1 VGSPCPDPALGAPG
15 GSKARDRYLL
25 LREHALMRSYSQSSQ
40 CESSSERPEAWASRM
55 SRPEHEVPHPVP
67 IAVLLARTDD
77 VAVAVAGVS
86 AYTTGITFELV
97 IRMRV
102 RPPGIGGHELPE
114 LIHGWGNESDSRQL
128 LFGVEYPDGRKI
140 SNVGGPAWPRSGIPD
155 DQPVLLPGGGGGSDL
170 AQEMSYW
177 LSPVP
182 PDGPVAFVCAWLA
195 VGIEETRRVIEDA
208 ALTSASAQAVVLWP
222 PQPLNDPT
230 PAKPTLPANGLFAA
244 LREGSA
250 D

>member
-1 VGSPCPDPALGAPG
+1 
-15 GSKARDRYLL
+15 
-25 LREHALMRSYSQSSQ
+25 MRSYSQSSQ
-40 CESSSERPEAWASRM
+40 SESSSGRPEAWASRM
-55 SRPEHEVPHPVP
+55 SRPEHEVPYPVP

-102 RPPGIGGHELPE
+102 RPPGIGGHELHE

-128 LFGVEYPDGRKI
+128 LLGVEYPDGRKI

-230 PAKPTLPANGLFAA
+230 PAAKPTLPANGWFAA